1 MSSCSASSNIFS
13 NINAIG
19 LNSVGSRIIATV
31 PKVSTEYSVDPQI
44 VAGSVVRYD
53 VSNPD
58 SKHWIEARANLVEN
72 AEVVG
77 VVESIDDTNLYI
89 VIFGQINYPTGRLIN
104 QTVEGYL
111 DGASGGNDIYFLS
124 AGTSGDLV
132 NIAPDNPT
140 EIVKPVLQMA
150 DDGTNNAIVLN
161 YIGYAVGG
169 EIAGTDES
177 ELVGQVMTYIDNGQP
192 LNNNF
197 IKVSD
202 GVQSLSVSNYEE
214 LFNIFGSTYGAT
226 YVMTL
231 STPVVTS
238 LKGKT
243 LIQKNKGKNTRFN
256 IFVSDVD
263 TTNNTI
269 TFDKNGDTFLD
280 LTKPIYDQNK
290 AYDVASIRQTHF
302 NLPQITVLSNIFN
315 VAGTGSLLSQTAQMS
330 VAMRARTLTGVNIP
344 SRVKVK
350 ELEVTTK
357 LTTKTND
364 SSEISDIND
373 KVNTLDTQLAS
384 LKTRLGVS

>member
-177 ELVGQVMTYIDNGQP
+177 ELLGELLTFVDNGQP
-192 LNNNF
+192 LNSNF
-197 IKVSD
+197 IRVSD
-202 GVQSLSVSNYEE
+202 GTQSLLISDYEE
-214 LFNIFGSTYGAT
+214 LFNIFGSTYGGT
-226 YVMTL
+226 YVLTM
-231 STPVVTS
+231 STPVITS
-238 LKGKT
+238 LQGKS
-243 LIQKNKGKNTRFN
+243 LVQKIKGKNTRFRVN
-256 IFVSDVD
+256 VKEID
-263 TTNNTI
+263 TLNNTI
-269 TFDKNGDTFLD
+269 TFDKIGDTFLD
-280 LTKPIYDQNK
+280 ITKPVYDQNK
-290 AYDVASIRQTHF
+290 AYDVTSIRQTHF
-302 NLPQITVLSNIFN
+302 TLPQISAPNNFSLS
-315 VAGTGSLLSQTAQMS
+315 GSGSILDTRASIS
-330 VAMRARTLTGVNIP
+330 VAMRAKTLTGVNIP

>member
-58 SKHWIEARANLVEN
+58 SKHWIEAKADLVEN

-177 ELVGQVMTYIDNGQP
+177 ELLGELLTFVDNGQP
-192 LNNNF
+192 LNSNF
-197 IKVSD
+197 IRVSD
-202 GVQSLSVSNYEE
+202 GTQSLLISDYEE
-214 LFNIFGSTYGAT
+214 LFNIFGSTYGGT
-226 YVMTL
+226 YVLTM
-231 STPVVTS
+231 STPVITS
-238 LKGKT
+238 LQGKS
-243 LIQKNKGKNTRFN
+243 LVQKIKGKNTRFRV
-256 IFVSDVD
+256 IVKEID
-263 TTNNTI
+263 TLNNTI
-269 TFDKNGDTFLD
+269 TFDKIGDTFLD
-280 LTKPIYDQNK
+280 ITKPVYDQNK
-290 AYDVASIRQTHF
+290 AYDVTSIRQTHF
-302 NLPQITVLSNIFN
+302 TLPQISAPNNFSLS
-315 VAGTGSLLSQTAQMS
+315 GSGSILDTRASIS
-330 VAMRARTLTGVNIP
+330 VAMRAKTLTGVNIP